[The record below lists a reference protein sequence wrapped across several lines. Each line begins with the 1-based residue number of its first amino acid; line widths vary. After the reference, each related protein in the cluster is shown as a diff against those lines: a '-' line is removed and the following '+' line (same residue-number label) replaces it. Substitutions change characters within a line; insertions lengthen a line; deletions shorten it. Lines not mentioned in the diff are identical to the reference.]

1 MTLEKQNTMCYHS
14 NIPPGGDIGGEN
26 MSEHRHPHTETK
38 NVIHR
43 ISRAAGHLEAIK
55 KMVEDGRDCGDVLIQ
70 LAAVRSAIN
79 NIGKIVLADHME
91 HCIAE
96 AVEHGDHEAL
106 DRFNDAIAKF
116 LK

>member
-1 MTLEKQNTMCYHS
+1 
-14 NIPPGGDIGGEN
+14 
-26 MSEHRHPHTETK
+26 MSEHTHHHTETK

-79 NIGKIVLADHME
+79 NIGKIVLSDHME

-96 AVEHGDHEAL
+96 AVEHGDREAL
-106 DRFNDAIAKF
+106 DSFNKAIATF

>member
-1 MTLEKQNTMCYHS
+1 MTLEKTEYDVLSFQY
-14 NIPPGGDIGGEN
+14 PPRGDIGGEN
-26 MSEHRHPHTETK
+26 MSEHHHPHTETK